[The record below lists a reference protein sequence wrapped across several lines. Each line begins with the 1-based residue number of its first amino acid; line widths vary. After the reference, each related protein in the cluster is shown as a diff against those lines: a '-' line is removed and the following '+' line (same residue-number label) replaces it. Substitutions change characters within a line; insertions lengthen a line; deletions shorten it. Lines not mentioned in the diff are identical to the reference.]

1 MQAYAVILSTMPPTT
16 SHIEY
21 CDKCHLPIKT
31 PKVCNE
37 CGTASYCVCIL
48 ATALM
53 SAHYIEPTLRSQS
66 SAKKNTTKSTNPLVV
81 HYLPKKSVLPG
92 PPGHPPQFRHE
103 LLTINHRIFLKDGN
117 KQNICLGSL
126 LCGVPL
132 LWYRSE
138 QVQRKRT
145 LKRHGVLGIHP
156 ETNPTAAA
164 NSMSTPE
171 ESYSPSSSNIKPHM
185 TGAMSRRSG
194 LGLRCITSSPISE
207 NPPTGESTQQTS
219 DSSPKYNQAATLLC
233 VDPNTGVAPDH
244 FDGPDEK
251 LLTRELIETIWK
263 FHCSIKEDSEKAEY
277 NWATMSDLMTREAF
291 QSFQSEYYLEQ
302 TAKGR
307 AGFDPL

>member
-1 MQAYAVILSTMPPTT
+1 MPPTT

-37 CGTASYCVCIL
+37 CGTASYCSIVCQKEHHEI
-48 ATALM
+48 
-53 SAHYIEPTLRSQS
+53 HQPTCR
-66 SAKKNTTKSTNPLVV
+66 PLS
-81 HYLPKKSVLPG
+81 PKEVWGIAVLPG
-92 PPGHPPQFRHE
+92 PPGDPPQFRHE

-132 LWYRSE
+132 LWYRFE

-185 TGAMSRRSG
+185 TGAISRRSG

-244 FDGPDEK
+244 FDGPVVFARQDKK

-277 NWATMSDLMTREAF
+277 NWATMSDLMTQEAF

-302 TAKGR
+302 AAKGR